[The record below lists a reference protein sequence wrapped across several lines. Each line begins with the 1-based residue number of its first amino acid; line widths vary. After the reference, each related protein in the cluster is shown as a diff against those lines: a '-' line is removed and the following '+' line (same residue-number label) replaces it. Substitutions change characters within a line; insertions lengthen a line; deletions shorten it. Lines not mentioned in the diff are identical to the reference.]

1 LIVRT
6 LRAGIGTGT
15 LVNLVLLRV
24 RAGIAQARRAGKRLG
39 RPPLRVL
46 KPKDVAEL
54 RKERAGTKAPF
65 RLLATKYG
73 ISVFTAY
80 TLCAKRSLRGR
91 TWWISYSVG
100 GRQKFESSRS
110 SRKADAQEL
119 PDIRRGD
126 ARAGRLRLI
135 KRNPPRRDEYA
146 RRFLLTVRHPNTQ
159 KRYRSSVHN
168 FSACF
173 GNVKISDITADA
185 IEGFKEERLSQGI
198 RTATI
203 NRDLALLRLMMK
215 RAERRRLINES
226 PFREVDFLEEIVQRR
241 RPHILTFE
249 EEDRVLAAAA
259 PHIRA
264 LAVLILETGM
274 RSRRE
279 ALSLLWSDV
288 DFVNG
293 VIHVRE
299 SKTKAGERNIPIS
312 DRCNTELLRW
322 RSLVGPKL
330 SSYVFPNMHD
340 PSKPLKDLRR
350 SWAKALKD
358 AGLQYFW
365 LYDLRH
371 TLASRLTQ
379 AGVSP
384 VFVAQIIGH
393 SSASILSTYARAID
407 EYRRDAIH
415 KLEDLRDSHV
425 STQKPQQIPPSGSVQ

>member
-1 LIVRT
+1 MDIVA
-6 LRAGIGTGT
+6 AG
-15 LVNLVLLRV
+15 
-24 RAGIAQARRAGKRLG
+24 QA
-39 RPPLRVL
+39 PW
-46 KPKDVAEL
+46 
-54 RKERAGTKAPF
+54 
-65 RLLATKYG
+65 LATRILY
-73 ISVFTAY
+73 SRPY
-80 TLCAKRSLRGR
+80 T
-91 TWWISYSVG
+91 
-100 GRQKFESSRS
+100 SS
-110 SRKADAQEL
+110 
-119 PDIRRGD
+119 
-126 ARAGRLRLI
+126 
-135 KRNPPRRDEYA
+135 
-146 RRFLLTVRHPNTQ
+146 FLLTVQHPNTQ
-159 KRYRSSVHN
+159 KRYRSSVR
-168 FSACF
+168 SLVECF
-173 GNVKISDITADA
+173 GNVKLSDITGDV
-185 IEGFKEERLSQGI
+185 IEDFKERRLAQGV

-203 NRDLALLRLMMK
+203 NRDLAVLHRMMK
-215 RAERRRLINES
+215 LAERKMLINDS
-226 PFREVDFLEEIVQRR
+226 PFRDVEFLEERKLRR

-279 ALSLLWSDV
+279 ALSVLWSDV
-288 DFVNG
+288 DLVNDM
-293 VIHVRE
+293 IRVRE
-299 SKTKAGERNIPIS
+299 SKTRAGERTIPIS
-312 DRCNTELLRW
+312 DRCKTELLRW
-322 RSLVGPKL
+322 RSLLGPEF

-393 SSASILSTYARAID
+393 SSTSILSTYARAID

-415 KLEDLRDSHV
+415 KLEGLREDHV
-425 STQKPQQIPPSGSVQ
+425 STQKPHQIPPSGSVQ